1 MSSDNGPFCLLS
13 GAILW
18 LFFYF
23 FARRAEVGDWRQ
35 NKGREIWGE
44 FEETSKL

>member
-1 MSSDNGPFCLLS
+1 MVLS
-13 GAILW
+13 AVKWRHSVII
-18 LFFYF
+18 LFFF